1 MAKEIIG
8 IDFGSANT
16 RIYSSLT
23 KGVVFYE
30 PTSIAL
36 DSYTGDV
43 KEVGFLSKKIQ
54 DRTPYNI
61 NVIGPIKNGQVYDID
76 VATSFLQKV
85 FKDLRLNSLLRGVT
99 LVLACPSESSKVS
112 QQALIEIGKRIQAKE
127 IYIESSA
134 KLSALGAGESIDSPE
149 ATLVCNIGHGVTDIA
164 CLSLGEIVECTSSYV
179 AGGSFD
185 EAIRRDLNL
194 EQHIQVGLSA
204 CEIIKKKI
212 GNLSS
217 NSENKLSEI
226 KGKDTMTSL
235 PTSAIVS
242 SSFVRKSIQPLCD
255 IIAMKVSDVILNL
268 SSELS
273 SDLVTNGL
281 LLTGGSA
288 LLPGLK
294 EYISSRLS
302 IPVKVA
308 NEPENATIN
317 GLGIFIE
324 KLLNK

>member
-23 KGVVFYE
+23 KGVVFSE
-30 PTSIAL
+30 PTSIAI
-36 DSYTGDV
+36 DTYSGNI

-61 NVIGPIKNGQVYDID
+61 NVIGPIKDGQVYDID
-76 VATSFLQKV
+76 VATEFLKKV
-85 FKDLRLNSLLRGVT
+85 FRDLRLNNLVRGIT
-99 LVLACPSESSKVS
+99 LVLSCPSECSKVS
-112 QQALIEIGKRIQAKE
+112 QQALIEIGKRLQAKE

-134 KLSALGAGESIDSPE
+134 KLSALGAGENLVSPE
-149 ATLVCNIGHGVTDIA
+149 ATLVCNIGYGVTDIA
-164 CLSLGEIVECTSSYV
+164 CLSLGDIVECTCSYV
-179 AGGSFD
+179 AGSQFD
-185 EAIRRDLNL
+185 EAIRRNLNI

-204 CEIIKKKI
+204 CETIKKKI
-212 GNLSS
+212 GNLSN
-217 NSENKLSEI
+217 NSENRLSEI
-226 KGKDTMTSL
+226 KGKDTITSL

-242 SSFVRKSIQPLCD
+242 SSFIKKSIQPLCD

-281 LLTGGSA
+281 ILAGGTA

-294 EYISSRLS
+294 EYLASRLS
-302 IPVKVA
+302 IPVKIA
-308 NEPENATIN
+308 AEPENAVIN
-317 GLGIFIE
+317 GLGVYIE

>member
-8 IDFGSANT
+8 IDFGSSTT

-23 KGVVFYE
+23 KGVVFSE
-30 PTSIAL
+30 PTSIAI
-36 DSYTGDV
+36 DSYTGNI

-61 NVIGPIKNGQVYDID
+61 NVIGPVKNGQIYDID
-76 VATSFLQKV
+76 IASEFLKKV
-85 FKDLRLNSLLRGVT
+85 FKDLRLNNLVRGLT
-99 LVLACPSESSKVS
+99 LVLSCPSECSKVS
-112 QQALIEIGKRIQAKE
+112 QQALIEIGKRLQAKE

-134 KLSALGAGESIDSPE
+134 KLSALGAGENLVSPE
-149 ATLVCNIGHGVTDIA
+149 ATLVCNIGYGVSDIA
-164 CLSLGEIVECTSSYV
+164 CLSLGDIVECTTSYV
-179 AGGSFD
+179 AGGEFD
-185 EAIRRDLNL
+185 EAIRRDLNI

-217 NSENKLSEI
+217 NSENKLTEI
-226 KGKDTMTSL
+226 KGKDTLTML
-235 PTSAIVS
+235 PTTEIVS
-242 SSFVRKSIQPLCD
+242 SSFIRKSIQPLCD
-255 IIAMKVSDVILNL
+255 IIAMKIKDVILNL

-273 SDLVTNGL
+273 SDLVNNGL
-281 LLTGGSA
+281 ILSGGSA

-294 EYISSRLS
+294 EYLNNRLS

-308 NEPENATIN
+308 NEPENAVIN
-317 GLGIFIE
+317 GLGVYIE
-324 KLLNK
+324 RLLNK